1 MFVKHSKKQGLI
13 WELKYQL
20 AIGLL
25 RGIGAGVTAALKV
38 VQSFKKHLHTDYI
51 NFCELWFVVITS
63 RDLKKAELNSITSLD
78 TCSVD
83 ILIGADHYWGLITGT
98 VSKNGDDGS
107 CPIPVEIA
115 HVKQRDALRDA
126 QSEDHL
132 DESLRAFWDLEF
144 NPMRKPS

>member
-1 MFVKHSKKQGLI
+1 M
-13 WELKYQL
+13 
-20 AIGLL
+20 
-25 RGIGAGVTAALKV
+25 
-38 VQSFKKHLHTDYI
+38 
-51 NFCELWFVVITS
+51 
-63 RDLKKAELNSITSLD
+63 
-78 TCSVD
+78 D

-132 DESLRAFWDLEF
+132 DESLRAF
-144 NPMRKPS
+144 